1 MGFRCP
7 ECANDLRKKVM
18 VTRLGDIDIWFC
30 DDCNVYYEK
39 KELFKMVYTV

>member
-1 MGFRCP
+1 MDLRCL
-7 ECANDLRKKVM
+7 ECANDLRNKVL
-18 VTRLGDIDIWFC
+18 VTRLGDIDVWFC